1 MSALEKVC
9 TCFEKNNIPYALV
22 GGYAVALHGVPRG
35 TFDMDFII
43 RFRENDFIALEAAM
57 ISIGFKSRLP
67 VSAKEVFQFRQEY
80 IDNRNLIAW
89 TFINQTNA
97 MELVDIVLTDN
108 LEDVSTVN
116 KIIGTTKIQVLSKAD
131 LINMKKRAGR
141 PQDLI
146 DVNFLE
152 RK

>member
-1 MSALEKVC
+1 
-9 TCFEKNNIPYALV
+9 
-22 GGYAVALHGVPRG
+22 
-35 TFDMDFII
+35 MDFII